1 MIQKFLSVGVLVGL
15 VTLAGY
21 IVIGCSERAL
31 TEKIDEPVTINLL
44 ATSPETGGTVSATA
58 DLRIVFDSAP
68 KSVIVDGIPA
78 IILNNTAFVPIG
90 DLPDVIPGTEKSV
103 IIEWRNPDNS
113 VAGAKTITFTVLESA
128 TDPIDRFI
136 PPNTVSVNPA
146 PGAMLPSNQSF
157 ELTFDQGVKAVTVNG
172 TAATGS
178 GANWIVSPFLSEG
191 TVTLNVVWINRD
203 DSMGS
208 MAVGPYVIRDPDV
221 TLPVIVAGTVRDG
234 DANIDPARINASGF
248 RFDFNEPVTGS
259 IKLTDEVGRDLN
271 WIATVAGRTA
281 TLTPVPGQG
290 LANETVYKIE
300 IDVRDGAGNPARW
313 TITFVTIPKE

>member
-1 MIQKFLSVGVLVGL
+1 MQKFFSVGVLVGL
-15 VTLAGY
+15 VTLASC
-21 IVIGCSERAL
+21 IVFGCSESAL
-31 TEKIDEPVTINLL
+31 TEKIDELVTINLL

-58 DLRIVFDSAP
+58 DLRMVFDSAP
-68 KSVIVDGIPA
+68 KSVMVDGIPA
-78 IILNNTAFVPIG
+78 IILNNSAFVPIG

-113 VAGAKTITFTVLESA
+113 VAGAKTITFTVL
-128 TDPIDRFI
+128 DPPIDRFT
-136 PPNTVSVNPA
+136 PPNFVVVEPS

-157 ELTFDQGVKAVTVNG
+157 HLTFDQGVKAVTVNG
-172 TAATGS
+172 VAATGS
-178 GANWIVSPFLSEG
+178 GSDWIVSPFLSEG
-191 TVTLNVVWINRD
+191 TVTLNVGWINRD
-203 DSMGS
+203 DSTGYR
-208 MAVGPYVIRDPDV
+208 AVGPYVIRDPDV
-221 TLPVIVAGTVRDG
+221 ALPVIVAGTVRDG

-259 IKLTDEVGRDLN
+259 IKLTDEVGVDLS

-300 IDVRDGAGNPARW
+300 IHVQDGVGNIARW
-313 TITFVTIPKE
+313 TITFVTISKE

>member
-1 MIQKFLSVGVLVGL
+1 MIQKFFNVGVLVGL

-21 IVIGCSERAL
+21 VVIGCSESAL

-78 IILNNTAFVPIG
+78 IILNNTALVPIG

-113 VAGAKTITFTVLESA
+113 VAGAKTITFTVL
-128 TDPIDRFI
+128 DPPIDRFTF
-136 PPNTVSVNPA
+136 PNFVVVEPS

-157 ELTFDQGVKAVTVNG
+157 NLTFDQGVRAVTVNG
-172 TAATGS
+172 VAATGS
-178 GANWIVSPFLSEG
+178 GLNWTVSLTLQEG
-191 TVTLNVVWINRD
+191 DGQVLNVIWTNRD
-203 DSMGS
+203 HSTGS
-208 MAVGPYVIRDPDV
+208 RAVGPYVIRDPDV

-259 IKLTDEVGRDLN
+259 IKLTDEAGADLN
-271 WIATVAGRTA
+271 WIATVAARTA
-281 TLTPVPGQG
+281 TLTPVVGQE

-300 IDVRDGAGNPARW
+300 IDVRDGSGNPAQW